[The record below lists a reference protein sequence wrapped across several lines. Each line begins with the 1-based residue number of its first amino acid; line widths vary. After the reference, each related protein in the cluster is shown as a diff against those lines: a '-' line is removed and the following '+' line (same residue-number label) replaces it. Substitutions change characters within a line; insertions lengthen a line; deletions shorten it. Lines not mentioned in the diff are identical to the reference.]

1 MNDPFNTKSVNR
13 QLMREAK
20 IGLAVVLLMASFF
33 VYVGYFRMGR
43 FQAQLPEHI
52 VNAPVA
58 TNVGQAY
65 YENFLPPEMPKQ
77 SVAKA
82 NRAKLTR
89 KATEPTRVA
98 VGEKAP
104 AKQVND
110 KSPFQLPS
118 AIMQVNKTLGEV
130 LAEAK
135 ASRPSTDGSGT
146 AGSMTPALPVAD
158 VTAGQG
164 PIPAD
169 KLKSGNP
176 NSQTEFDIATSGND
190 GKPEPFAASDLR
202 NKPSQKS
209 INPTTPVGKETG
221 LATPDVRTAREV
233 RINDEISLPAA
244 PSRLPPRVKEAGPAP
259 IQSSPFDGSAVETGV
274 AKTETVSQGPVASAA
289 SAPFVPE
296 AFTKPLPDAPASQT
310 HGDTPVP
317 DVNVELTSIS
327 SGGLS
332 EDEGFEKHVVKS
344 GDTYWSMAQSYLN
357 DGRLFRALF
366 EYNRTKLG
374 AYEDLPVGAEV
385 EIPPA
390 EYLIQHYAKLIPA
403 DLKRVKS
410 QIDSQR
416 PGQWYVTQSQETLF
430 DIAKEQYGQASRYLD
445 ILDANRGQLPENV
458 THMTRLPS
466 GLRILLPR

>member
-77 SVAKA
+77 SIAKA
-82 NRAKLTR
+82 NRAKLDR
-89 KATEPTRVA
+89 KTTEPAQVA
-98 VGEKAP
+98 ASQKAP
-104 AKQVND
+104 TKQVND
-110 KSPFQLPS
+110 KSPFLLPS

-135 ASRPSTDGSGT
+135 ATGKSVDGSGT

-176 NSQTEFDIATSGND
+176 NSQTEFDIAISGND

-202 NKPSQKS
+202 NKPSQIS
-209 INPTTPVGKETG
+209 LNPTASVGDEASLTP
-221 LATPDVRTAREV
+221 PDVRTAREV
-233 RINDEISLPAA
+233 RVNDKVSLPAA
-244 PSRLPPRVKEAGPAP
+244 SPQLEPRVKEAGPAP
-259 IQSSPFDGSAVETGV
+259 IQPSPFDGSPVETGV

-289 SAPFVPE
+289 PAPFVPQ
-296 AFTKPLPDAPASQT
+296 AFTKPLPDASAAQA

-317 DVNVELTSIS
+317 DVNVELTSLAS
-327 SGGLS
+327 RGLS
-332 EDEGFEKHVVKS
+332 EGEGFEKHVVKS

-366 EYNRTKLG
+366 EYNRSRLG
-374 AYEDLPVGAEV
+374 AYEDLPAGSEV

-410 QIDSQR
+410 QIDSQQ

-458 THMTRLPS
+458 AHMTRLPS
-466 GLRILLPR
+466 GLRIFLPR